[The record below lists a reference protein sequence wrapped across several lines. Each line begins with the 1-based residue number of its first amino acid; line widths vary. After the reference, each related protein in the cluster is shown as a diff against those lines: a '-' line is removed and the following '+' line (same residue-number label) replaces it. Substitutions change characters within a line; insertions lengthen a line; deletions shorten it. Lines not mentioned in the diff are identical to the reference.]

1 MESSSGRYKE
11 GHVNEVTT
19 ATEIALMEPIET
31 AISTEALEHKCIGS
45 KQIINSREV
54 TSTTEFYA
62 GEVDFGI
69 DLFKRVYMDNS
80 EIKIKP
86 TNLFIS
92 PFSIHSAL
100 LLAYFGSAGK
110 TETNLGKVLRLGDTD
125 KKEAFRSYKAT
136 LHRFLNTANPTSK
149 SYYLGLANKVFF
161 DSSEPLSNYITKLLS
176 EELEEMDFQY
186 KSSESLCMINE
197 WVKNQTKGKIGNFLN
212 ESDIYKRTRMVLV
225 NAVYFKGDW
234 KHQFNP
240 EKTKPEIFHV
250 SSNKQSFVD
259 MMFQEGRFR
268 HGFCEEL
275 MSDILE
281 VPYVGK
287 DISMFILLPSSVKNT
302 LCDVLSKLNRKIWKK
317 ALKNIKKVNIEVGI
331 PKFRI
336 EASIYLTE
344 YLKNMG
350 LKHALDP
357 SLADF
362 TNFSSNPDLYIQK
375 LKHKA
380 VVELNE
386 EGSEAVAVTAVTATD
401 SCCRKETKQFICNH
415 PFIFMI
421 YDNMIDSILFIG
433 AYQNPKSRTQ

>member
-1 MESSSGRYKE
+1 MESTSNKYQE
-11 GHVNEVTT
+11 VHVNDVTT
-19 ATEIALMEPIET
+19 ATDLALKEPIGT
-31 AISTEALEHKCIGS
+31 AISKNEAEAPEHKCCGS
-45 KQIINSREV
+45 KQREV
-54 TSTTEFYA
+54 TCTAEFYA
-62 GEVDFGI
+62 GEVDFGV
-69 DLFKRVYMDNS
+69 DLFKRVYMDNN
-80 EIKIKP
+80 EIKIEP

-100 LLAYFGSAGK
+100 LLAYFGSAGE
-110 TETNLGKVLRLGDTD
+110 TEKNLGEVLRLGDRD
-125 KKEAFRSYKAT
+125 KENAFRSYKAMFY
-136 LHRFLNTANPTSK
+136 RFLNTANPTSK
-149 SYYLGLANKVFF
+149 SYYFGLANKVFF

-186 KSSESLCMINE
+186 KSFESLCMINE
-197 WVKNQTKGKIGNFLN
+197 WVKNQTKGKIDNFLN
-212 ESDIYKRTRMVLV
+212 RSDIYEQTRMVLV

-240 EKTKPEIFHV
+240 KKTKPEVFHV

-281 VPYVGK
+281 VPYVGR

-302 LCDVLSKLNRKIWKK
+302 LCDVLSKLNGKIWKK

-331 PKFRI
+331 PKFKI

-344 YLKNMG
+344 YLENMG
-350 LKHALDP
+350 LKHALEP

-362 TNFSSNPDLYIQK
+362 TNFSSSPNLYIEK
-375 LKHKA
+375 VKHNA
-380 VVELNE
+380 IVELNE
-386 EGSEAVAVTAVTATD
+386 EGSEAAAVTAVTV
-401 SCCRKETKQFICNH
+401 RKCAKQPKRKKFICNR

-421 YDNMIDSILFIG
+421 YDNMIDFILFMG
-433 AYQNPKSRTQ
+433 AYQNPES